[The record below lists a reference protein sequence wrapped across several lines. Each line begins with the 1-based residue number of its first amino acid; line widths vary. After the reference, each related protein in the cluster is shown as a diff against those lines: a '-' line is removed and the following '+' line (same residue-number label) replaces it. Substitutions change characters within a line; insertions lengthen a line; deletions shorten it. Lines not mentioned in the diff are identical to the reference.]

1 MDMFL
6 EVNQTIFYR
15 IFKRLLKLLVKLLH
29 VFKPLLL
36 NVLPASKEQLL
47 VNGEEFMSDDVK
59 VLNKGFLLKFQ
70 LSFLLLHELFQL
82 VQSSLLDFSQNRSR
96 DDLKLIYNLCVT
108 SLKIVDFL
116 VILKAICSTLI
127 YKRVSLS

>member
-1 MDMFL
+1 
-6 EVNQTIFYR
+6 
-15 IFKRLLKLLVKLLH
+15 

-36 NVLPASKEQLL
+36 NVLPAGKEQLL

-59 VLNKGFLLKFQ
+59 VLYKGFLLKFQ
-70 LSFLLLHELFQL
+70 LSFLLLHELFKL
-82 VQSSLLDFSQNRSR
+82 VQSSLLDFSQNRGR

-116 VILKAICSTLI
+116 VILKAICPTLI
-127 YKRVSLS
+127 NKRVSLS